1 MRTGIFGGSFDP
13 PHKGHI
19 KIALTA
25 KDELGLDRIIMVP
38 TGQAPHKP
46 DIAAETSH
54 RVNMCR
60 TLCEKYGFELSLY
73 EAGKE
78 GNCYTADL
86 LEHFATVYPEDEFF
100 LIVGGDS
107 LDYMDKWHQPERIFK
122 SCRVVVARRSGTN
135 DEKAG
140 FLRETYNAEII
151 FLNSG
156 LFDISSTEV
165 REKIS
170 QGQSFLEFTEPETAE
185 YIMENNLYR

>member
-19 KIALTA
+19 EIALAA
-25 KDELGLDRIIMVP
+25 KKEQKLDRIIMVP

-46 DIAAETSH
+46 DMSAKTSD

-73 EAGKE
+73 EAEKE

-86 LEHFATVYPEDEFF
+86 LRHFASVYPEDEFF

-107 LDYMDKWHQPERIFK
+107 LDYMEKWHQPERIFSK
-122 SCRVVVARRSGTN
+122 CRVVVARRSGVT
-135 DEKAG
+135 DEKAH
-140 FLRETYNAEII
+140 FLREKFGAEIV
-151 FLNSG
+151 FLNCG
-156 LFDISSTEV
+156 YFDVSSTEV
-165 REKIS
+165 RTRIS
-170 QGQSFLEFTEPETAE
+170 DRHALSELIEPETAE
-185 YIMENNLYR
+185 YIKKNNLYR